1 MKAAVQY
8 SKYSNRTDRHRPH
21 TTAVG
26 RRSAPT
32 VVIDRHA
39 HSFTPRRL
47 GHFLSSQVV
56 PWTYEANIPDEPS
69 GSWRQSLQQVVG
81 VLTLIGT
88 LAAQYLARHA
98 ISRDAGKTLDS
109 ILLEGPS

>member
-1 MKAAVQY
+1 MKAAVQQQIQQP
-8 SKYSNRTDRHRPH
+8 HRP
-21 TTAVG
+21 TSTSYDRRRPPICANG
-26 RRSAPT
+26 R
-32 VVIDRHA
+32 DRPPR
-39 HSFTPRRL
+39 HSFTPRRS

-56 PWTYEANIPDEPS
+56 PWTYEAKIPYEPS